1 MSNPSWVHEFPG
13 EVTVC
18 DQDGTILEMN
28 AFSVRYFA
36 ADGGSDLIGK
46 NLLDCHPDYARS
58 RLKELLANQQRN
70 VYTIEKEGIKRL
82 IYQTP
87 WYADGKFQGLVELSL
102 EIPEEI
108 PHFKR
113 SS

>member
-46 NLLDCHPDYARS
+46 NLLDCQ
-58 RLKELLANQQRN
+58 ELLANQQRN